1 MDGQAETETRGALT
15 TIEVYAARLIA
26 PLVVAALIAVVSI
39 LWNFNGRLATIEAN
53 EKSSL
58 VQWDRIEKRL
68 ERIEEKLDRRMP

>member
-1 MDGQAETETRGALT
+1 MSESAIEETRGELT
-15 TIEVYAARLIA
+15 TIEVYAARMIA

-53 EKSSL
+53 EKSDSA
-58 VQWDRIEKRL
+58 QWERVEKRL